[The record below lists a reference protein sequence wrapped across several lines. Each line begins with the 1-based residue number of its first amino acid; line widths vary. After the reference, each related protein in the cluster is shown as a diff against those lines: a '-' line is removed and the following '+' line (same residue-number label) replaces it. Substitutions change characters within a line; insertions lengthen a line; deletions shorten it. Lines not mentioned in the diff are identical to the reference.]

1 MERWRLDPAFSA
13 VSFTIPRMGSVSPK
27 GRFRK
32 IAGYFETEDGAWLTA
47 SVEIRIEV
55 ASLSTGDATAE
66 AEAVSARFLNAA
78 EYPDIIFESHA
89 VESVEDD
96 HIVVSGD
103 LTMRGITRPI
113 RIAVDFVG
121 RARDLDGTDRM
132 SWEMSASVSRSDY
145 GLEWHP
151 ALENVAGFII
161 GDAINITGEVEFVRQ
176 A

>member
-13 VSFTIPRMGSVSPK
+13 VSFAIPQMGRISPK

-47 SVEIRIEV
+47 SVEIRIDV
-55 ASLSTGDATAE
+55 ASLSTGDATAD
-66 AEAVSARFLNAA
+66 AEASSARFLNAA
-78 EYPDIIFESHA
+78 EYPDIIFESRE
-89 VESVEDD
+89 VESIEDE

-103 LTMRGITRPI
+103 LTIRGVARPI
-113 RIAVDFVG
+113 RIEVDFVG

-132 SWEMSASVSRSDY
+132 SWEMSASVSRSAY

-151 ALENVAGFII
+151 TLENVAGFIL

-176 A
+176 T